1 MSAPAPTPTSQDPI
15 LDEYDAVVLGGALSG
30 AATATLLM
38 RRNPGIR
45 VLVIER
51 TEQLTR
57 RVGEATVEV
66 SAFFMG
72 RVLGLTKYLNEHHIA
87 KQGLRFWFKND
98 DVRQLDEA
106 SELGAKYQVRL
117 PSYQLD
123 RSTFD
128 EEVLRTAA
136 EAGAQVIRPAVIR
149 NVELQE
155 GGLQSVEFKYQGE
168 NRKVKARWVVDA
180 SGVAALLARKNG
192 WWVRNTEHPTAAAWS
207 RWRGLKDWDGVELA
221 RKYPEWSKAVHS
233 VRGTATNHIIG
244 DGWWSWWIPL
254 KGGNTS
260 VGVVFDQRIVPW
272 EEGGSVADRLKD
284 FLMKHPVAAEILKD
298 AEYDTEDVHWRRN
311 LAYYSTTFSGDGFVL
326 VGDAAAFMD
335 PFYSPGMDWI
345 SFSTSSAANLITRQ
359 RSGGCMKT
367 LVPQHNRDFGI
378 CHRRWFNS
386 VYKDKYHYMAE
397 WDLMSL
403 AFRLDLSLYY
413 WGVVQPPFSEG
424 ASALYS
430 PPYSPPSGKVFAA
443 LMSCYNRRFAR
454 IAMRRRRLGLLGRT
468 NKGNRC
474 LIPGFTLDRKDMFRL
489 FGLLKDWAVLEL
501 KEGWKSWGRGSLE
514 NDNPLSFSAAPPAAS
529 ASRPPA
535 ATPGAMPM
543 NASSIPDPS

>member
-1 MSAPAPTPTSQDPI
+1 MTNDPSHPGPTAATDLPI
-15 LDEYDAVVLGGALSG
+15 SEEYDVVVLGGALSG

-45 VLVIER
+45 VLIIER
-51 TEQLTR
+51 TEKLTR

-98 DVRQLDEA
+98 EVKQLDQA
-106 SELGAKYQVRL
+106 SELGARYQVRL

-128 EEVLRTAA
+128 EEVLRQASL
-136 EAGAQVIRPAVIR
+136 AGAQIVRPAMIK
-149 NVELQE
+149 NVGLND
-155 GGLQSVEFKYQGE
+155 GGLQTVDFKYAGE
-168 NRKVKARWVVDA
+168 SRSVKTRWVVDA
-180 SGVAALLARKNG
+180 TGVAALLARKNG

-207 RWRGLKDWDGVELA
+207 RWRGLKDWDGIELSA
-221 RKYPEWSKAVHS
+221 KYPEWSKVVHS
-233 VRGTATNHIIG
+233 IRGTATNHIIG

-254 KGGNTS
+254 KGGDTS
-260 VGVVFDQRIVPW
+260 VGVVFDQRIVEW
-272 EEGGSVADRLKD
+272 EEGGSVADRLKT

-298 AEYDTEDVHWRRN
+298 AEHDSEDVHWRRN

-345 SFSTSSAANLITRQ
+345 SFTTSSAANLITRQ
-359 RSGGCMKT
+359 RAGDCMKT
-367 LVPQHNRDFGI
+367 LVPKHNRDFSI
-378 CHRRWFNS
+378 CHRRWFTS
-386 VYKDKYHYMAE
+386 VYKDKYHYMGE

-403 AFRLDLSLYY
+403 AFRLDLGLYY
-413 WGVVQPPFSEG
+413 WGVVEPPFREG
-424 ASALYS
+424 ASALYN
-430 PPYSPPSGKVFAA
+430 PPYSPPSGRLFAA
-443 LMSCYNRRFAR
+443 LMGFYNRRFAT
-454 IAMRRRRLGLLGRT
+454 IAKRRRRLGLLGKT

-474 LIPGFTLDRKDMFRL
+474 LIPGFTLERKDMLRL
-489 FGLLKDWAVLEL
+489 FGLLKEWAMLEL
-501 KEGWKSWGRGSLE
+501 REGWKSWGS
-514 NDNPLSFSAAPPAAS
+514 
-529 ASRPPA
+529 SRTEDDVPKP
-535 ATPGAMPM
+535 MP
-543 NASSIPDPS
+543 SSPQPSPVPSDSTVPDSP